1 MLQTLR
7 KTIQVENFLTLTT
20 VFTETLRAYP
30 WLIFLSG
37 LGIPGW
43 TEPPL
48 SLLSALIIIGVTTT
62 IVSLTIRKG
71 LHLNEARL
79 ATIGLGIV
87 MIIVLTRM
95 ENGGGYALWDIAWFN
110 YAFEHMVP
118 IVVSIVFGLFLLWR
132 GIVIGREELGTDRL
146 YRSFA
151 IGIAGFILLM
161 PAWAVSLGMSSGQR
175 LFTILLPYV
184 LIYFA
189 ASLIGLGLSNFLSLR
204 SGMGARPKASD
215 LFARRW
221 LILLTVV
228 VLVIV
233 CVSLV
238 ISSSLS
244 LNLIT
249 AILHPLNVAAEWLLN
264 GFLFILGY
272 PIGYLVSGLYWI
284 IGVIASWIRGL
295 NNQTFEIPEVDFGEM
310 VEDIKSGNMPIEI
323 LAVLK
328 WVILAAAVG
337 IIVFFLWKALYRYW
351 RGPQEKGYE
360 EIHESLWGNFGA
372 DLKSM
377 LKGLAD
383 RFRRNAGAHA
393 VPPLAATMTDADQV
407 ISVRELYR
415 GLLWVGAES
424 GYPKALEQTPYEY
437 QKVLEQAIADERES
451 IATITG
457 AYVQERYG
465 HIQAGREYILSL
477 VRRWLSLRAA
487 LRTSQD
493 PDNNSKE

>member
-7 KTIQVENFLTLTT
+7 KSIQVSNFLTVTT
-20 VFTETLRAYP
+20 VFTETLRSYP

-48 SLLSALIIIGVTTT
+48 SLLSALIIMGITTT
-62 IVSLTIRKG
+62 IVSLTIRRG

-79 ATIGLGIV
+79 ATLGLGIV
-87 MIIVLTRM
+87 MVIVLTRL
-95 ENGGGYALWDIAWFN
+95 ENGGGYALWDTAWFG
-110 YAFEHMVP
+110 YAADHMIP
-118 IVVSIVFGLFLLWR
+118 IVVALVFGLFLLWR

-161 PAWAVSLGMSSGQR
+161 PTWAVSLGMSSGQR
-175 LFTILLPYV
+175 LFSILLPYV
-184 LIYFA
+184 LTYFA
-189 ASLIGLGLSNFLSLR
+189 ISLMGLGLANFLSLR

-228 VLVIV
+228 VLMIV

-249 AILHPLNVAAEWLLN
+249 AIIHPLNVAAEWLLN
-264 GFLFILGY
+264 GFLFVLGY
-272 PIGYLVSGLYWI
+272 PIGYLVTGLYWI
-284 IGVIASWIRGL
+284 IGIIASWIRGL
-295 NNQTFEIPEVDFGEM
+295 NNKPFETPEIDFGEM
-310 VEDIKSGNMPIEI
+310 VEDIQTGNMPIEI
-323 LAVLK
+323 LTVLK
-328 WVILAAAVG
+328 WVIFVVAVA
-337 IIVFFLWKALYRYW
+337 IIMFFLWRSLYRYW
-351 RGPQEKGYE
+351 RGTQEKGYE

-372 DLKSM
+372 DLRSM

-383 RFRRNAGAHA
+383 RFRRNAGGHA
-393 VPPLAATMTDADQV
+393 VPPLAATMTDADQI

-424 GYPKALEQTPYEY
+424 GYPKTIEQTPYEY
-437 QKVLEQAIADERES
+437 QKVLEQAIVAEQES

-465 HIQAGREYILSL
+465 HIQASREHILSL
-477 VRRWLSLRAA
+477 VRQWLNLRAA

-493 PDNNSKE
+493 NDSPEK